1 MVKASF
7 IALFLAIFAV
17 WPLMAAFLR
26 AVRRESPEIYE
37 SWGRPTL
44 AKYLRQRQLIT
55 PFSAKFLFRTYR
67 EQLRDCPHSR
77 AWGSWL
83 ALAYWIQWVAI
94 VGLIVGFA
102 RRYI

>member
-1 MVKASF
+1 MIKASF
-7 IALFLAIFAV
+7 ITLFLAIIAV
-17 WPLMAAFLR
+17 WPLMVAFLK
-26 AVRRESPEIYE
+26 AVKRESPEIYE

-44 AKYLRQRQLIT
+44 GKYLKQRQLIA

-67 EQLRDCPHSR
+67 EQLRECPHSR

-94 VGLIVGFA
+94 VSLIVAFA
-102 RRYI
+102 RQYI